1 VSATLGIDLA
11 SQPKRTAVAV
21 IAWDQA
27 RPRLIELALHRDRH
41 GDIFHDKYLIT
52 TATNLR
58 RPADC
63 PEIAKVAIDAP
74 LGWPRDFV
82 SALAAYTEGLIP
94 PVPMDF
100 DKSSLY
106 RRTTDALIAERT
118 EANPLP
124 VSVDKIGYCAIRA
137 AVLVGEIARL
147 TSPEAA
153 ARDGSGIVC
162 EVYPAPAIRRWL
174 DVRGYKGAAGTAI
187 RAEMVDRIVGATRMC
202 DPFRLL
208 ERARESP
215 DDDLLDALIC
225 ALLGRACEL
234 GQTDPVPPEHHQIA
248 LEEGWIH
255 LPAHALEALGS
266 HACP

>member
-1 VSATLGIDLA
+1 
-11 SQPKRTAVAV
+11 
-21 IAWDQA
+21 
-27 RPRLIELALHRDRH
+27 
-41 GDIFHDKYLIT
+41 
-52 TATNLR
+52 
-58 RPADC
+58 
-63 PEIAKVAIDAP
+63 
-74 LGWPRDFV
+74 
-82 SALAAYTEGLIP
+82 
-94 PVPMDF
+94 MDF

-174 DVRGYKGAAGTAI
+174 DVRGYTGAAGTAI

-234 GQTDPVPPEHHQIA
+234 GQTDPVPPSIIKLRSRRAGSTSLHTLSRLSA
-248 LEEGWIH
+248 AM
-255 LPAHALEALGS
+255 PAHSAARISHAQGATTALGEAVVGPAS
-266 HACP
+266 SGLLRFARSSCAVDVRPAAPAVTGIPYRVPGSPTGACAATRRPSSTTGHRARGARIDSALL